1 DISMVDITDDGTDDP
16 KPQRCV
22 ACRTTFSHQPNVD
35 RHRRAPGTTAIT
47 NGDISMVTIPDDG
60 ISMVDIANDITKDGT
75 DDTKP
80 QRCVACRTTFS
91 HQPNVDRHRRAPGT
105 TAITNGDISMVT
117 IPDDGISMVDIAN
130 DITKDGTDGTKPQRC
145 VACRTT
151 FSRQPNVD
159 RHRRA
164 PGTTAITNGDISMVT
179 IADGDISMVD
189 ITKDGT
195 DDGTDDPKPQRCVAC
210 RTTFSHQ
217 PNVDRHWRAPGTT
230 AIPNSTNGGTFIT
243 DGDISM
249 VDITND
255 GTDDPKPQR
264 CVACR
269 TTFSHQP
276 NVDRHRRAPGTT
288 AITNGDISMVTIPD
302 DGISMVDI
310 ANDIT
315 KDGTDGTKPQ
325 RCVACRTTFSR
336 QPNVDRHRRAPGTT
350 AITNGDISMVTIADG
365 DISMVDITDDG
376 TDDPKPQRCVACRT
390 TFSRQPNVDR
400 HRRAPGTT
408 TITNGTNGDI
418 SMVTVTDGDI
428 SMVDITDDSTDD
440 PKPQRCVACRTTFS
454 RQPNVDRHR
463 RAPGTTAI
471 PNGDLSPVP
480 LRTDGTDGVPSA
492 AAKPFRCGACGK
504 SFWWSSHWERHR
516 RIHTGERPYQCG
528 ECGKRFGRTS
538 HLYRHQRTH
547 AGGRPH

>member
-1 DISMVDITDDGTDDP
+1 MVTIADGDISMVDITDDSTDDPKPQRCVACRTTFSRQPNVDHHRRAPGTTAIPNGDISMVTIADGDISMVDITDDGTDDP

-35 RHRRAPGTTAIT
+35 RHRRAPGTTAI
-47 NGDISMVTIPDDG
+47 P
-60 ISMVDIANDITKDGT
+60 
-75 DDTKP
+75 
-80 QRCVACRTTFS
+80 
-91 HQPNVDRHRRAPGT
+91 
-105 TAITNGDISMVT
+105 
-117 IPDDGISMVDIAN
+117 
-130 DITKDGTDGTKPQRC
+130 
-145 VACRTT
+145 
-151 FSRQPNVD
+151 
-159 RHRRA
+159 
-164 PGTTAITNGDISMVT
+164 NGDISMVT

-189 ITKDGT
+189 ITNDGT

-276 NVDRHRRAPGTT
+276 NVD
-288 AITNGDISMVTIPD
+288 
-302 DGISMVDI
+302 
-310 ANDIT
+310 
-315 KDGTDGTKPQ
+315 
-325 RCVACRTTFSR
+325 C
-336 QPNVDRHRRAPGTT
+336 HRRAPGTT

-365 DISMVDITDDG
+365 DISMVDITNDG

-390 TFSRQPNVDR
+390 TFSHQPNVDR
-400 HRRAPGTT
+400 HR
-408 TITNGTNGDI
+408 
-418 SMVTVTDGDI
+418 
-428 SMVDITDDSTDD
+428 
-440 PKPQRCVACRTTFS
+440 
-454 RQPNVDRHR
+454 H
-463 RAPGTTAI
+463 APGTTAI

-492 AAKPFRCGACGK
+492 AAKPFCCGACGK

-547 AGGRPH
+547 AGGRPHVCGDCGRSFNSTVHFQRHQRNHGRLTAVPRQRAAVPEGEG